1 MSSEKKKEDGA
12 ATKRGVTVIKEY
24 LQEAADLWGRLE
36 QEAEKQGL
44 VQPSH
49 YSYTDGLGIAQ
60 WRGERAV
67 DLALE
72 HGSFD
77 WLVDV
82 DYGRTCQIFS
92 DDEIAKCVA
101 FIKEKLAQEPWSD
114 D

>member
-1 MSSEKKKEDGA
+1 MSSEKEGEKKDA
-12 ATKRGVTVIKEY
+12 ATKRGITVIKEY
-24 LQEAADLWGRLE
+24 LQEAADLWGKLE

-44 VQPSH
+44 AQPSN

-60 WRGERAV
+60 WRGARAV

-92 DDEIAKCVA
+92 DDEIVKCVA
-101 FIKEKLAQEPWSD
+101 FIKEKLAQE
-114 D
+114 